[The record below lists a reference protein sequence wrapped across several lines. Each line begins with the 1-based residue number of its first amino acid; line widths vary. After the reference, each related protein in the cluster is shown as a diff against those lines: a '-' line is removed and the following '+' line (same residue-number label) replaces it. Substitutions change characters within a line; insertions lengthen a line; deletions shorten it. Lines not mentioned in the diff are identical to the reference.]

1 VANVGRER
9 AGEDR
14 EMWADLASVRN
25 STECEVD
32 AVPIIR
38 DSELSIND
46 SVSPLNSF
54 GSEDVLT
61 MFDSTIKRLKAAVEM
76 KAA

>member
-38 DSELSIND
+38 DSELSII
-46 SVSPLNSF
+46 
-54 GSEDVLT
+54 E
-61 MFDSTIKRLKAAVEM
+61 STTV
-76 KAA
+76 

>member
-1 VANVGRER
+1 MANVGRER

-38 DSELSIND
+38 DSELSII
-46 SVSPLNSF
+46 
-54 GSEDVLT
+54 E
-61 MFDSTIKRLKAAVEM
+61 STTV
-76 KAA
+76 